1 MLHQSHKVPVRV
13 KMVGMMRR
21 VSGLLLGFDQDIAD
35 VLRGHADGGSF
46 AATAPEEVDLVGDV
60 GDGSMEVEVEEEDV
74 FGLEVGEDDLL
85 GWGVMVADGD
95 GVRDVRGGWGGDEL
109 EHGVEDDG

>member
-1 MLHQSHKVPVRV
+1 
-13 KMVGMMRR
+13 MVRR
-21 VSGLLLGFDQDIAD
+21 VSGLFFGFDEDIAD
-35 VLRGHADGGSF
+35 VLWGHADGGSF
-46 AATAPEEVDLVGDV
+46 AAAVPEEVDLVGDV

-85 GWGVMVADGD
+85 GWRVKSADGN
-95 GVRDVRGGWGGDEL
+95 GVRDGGGGWGGDEL